1 MKWINQDEYYKEYLV
16 EPSFLIES
24 MEKNGL
30 TLIETDTF
38 KNLFD
43 YNKEFLINNAKHE
56 SIPST
61 NKFFKNIATF
71 YDDNLKNFHLYSF
84 LNRYY
89 IFQKN

>member
-1 MKWINQDEYYKEYLV
+1 MNRHFNRIYG
-16 EPSFLIES
+16 
-24 MEKNGL
+24 KNGL

-43 YNKEFLINNAKHE
+43 YYKEFIINNGKQE

-61 NKFFKNIATF
+61 KNFFKDISTF